1 MSAIQTIQQGM
12 TFGQMV
18 GILND
23 LIVAFNERT
32 GALDNCITDG
42 KIDYNKIINRPR
54 INLHVLEGSLSQS
67 DLELSLDSETLDA
80 IAQFSQRVN
89 GCEAHGPRIVVLEG
103 HRTED
108 RELIDGLTPYKA
120 RVETLE
126 DHRTEDRALIDGL
139 TPYKARVESLE
150 QGRVADTSERLGL
163 INSMQEKVGQAQ
175 TAASTATNA
184 ASQCSSLSTDVQS
197 LKTTVGGQNSGLV
210 RDVNTLKE
218 EVGDNSAG
226 MKKHL
231 EQTREKTNDIITNIK
246 EGKGLDDVAALVF
259 D

>member
-1 MSAIQTIQQGM
+1 MSAIPTIQQGM

-18 GILND
+18 RILND

-89 GCEAHGPRIVVLEG
+89 GCEAHGPRIVLLEG

-108 RELIDGLTPYKA
+108 RE
-120 RVETLE
+120 
-126 DHRTEDRALIDGL
+126 LIDGL

-184 ASQCSSLSTDVQS
+184 ASQCSSLSSDVQN
-197 LKTTVGGQNSGLV
+197 LKTTVGGKDSGLV
-210 RDVNTLKE
+210 QKVNKLET
-218 EVGDNSAG
+218 EVGNNSSG

-231 EQTREKTNDIITNIK
+231 EQTREKTNDIIQNIK
-246 EGKGLDDVAALVF
+246 EGKGLDDVATLVF